1 MSFFTKLLRNKAV
14 WPVLLVWALLTIH
27 TLRNPP
33 GFAFG
38 WDTFGYHLYLPAT
51 FIHGDPLVKDMAWV
65 EQARSDHNA
74 SATLYQISTM
84 PNGARV
90 VRYPI
95 GLAIT
100 WTPWFL
106 MGHVAAKITGQPQDG
121 YSRPYQWAVT
131 LGVMV
136 YLLLGLLLLRSVL
149 AKLFNAPVAWITIV
163 LLVLGTNLLDQS
175 LGGQTMPHLTLFSL
189 YAAIL
194 YLTLRWRLTGT
205 LKDALIL
212 AIPIGL
218 AALIRPTEIVCLVIP
233 LLWPASDALTWRNRF
248 VVQRKQWAAMGM
260 VLFLIGMVQFTYWK
274 LATGSW
280 LIDAYA
286 NPGEGLDLLA
296 PHTIPFLF
304 SFRKG
309 WFLYTPL
316 MLLATLAIVL
326 LWRHRH
332 ESARPVLVFFL
343 LNLYLV
349 SSWTCWWYAD
359 SFSSRAMVGSYA
371 VMAIPLAALLIYSSR
386 WKIWAR
392 ILLWMAIAAC
402 VVLNLFQHRQFRDGL
417 IHSSR
422 MSQQAYIAIWGR
434 TARPEGLEDLLLV
447 ERSASGNNAMK
458 PGRYAATKTLGRLD
472 SPFITPEGAGF
483 DTTLVE
489 SLPRM
494 LVDQDNVFTPAIHLP
509 YNDLTEHDHAFLE
522 LRWFVR
528 PLDDRSG
535 TVVVTTFEHGGSY
548 AYRTVDIHDLNVVR
562 GKWNRIT
569 HWYMTPEVRSVRDP
583 FTTYVWSTQ
592 GGAVEVVGP
601 VVIVHEPVAR

>member
-1 MSFFTKLLRNKAV
+1 MSVFTTLLRNKAV
-14 WPVLLVWALLTIH
+14 WPVLVIWSLLTLQ
-27 TLRNPP
+27 TMRNPP
-33 GFAFG
+33 RFAFG

-65 EQARSDHNA
+65 EQARSDHDA

-84 PNGARV
+84 PNGSRV

-95 GLAIT
+95 GLAVT

-106 MGHVAAKITGQPQDG
+106 AGHVAAKITGHPQDG
-121 YSRPYQWAVT
+121 YSMPYQMAII
-131 LGVMV
+131 LGVMG
-136 YLLLGLLLLRSVL
+136 YFLLGLLLLRSVL
-149 AKLFNAPVAWITIV
+149 ARLFNGRVAWVTIA

-194 YLTLRWRLTGT
+194 YFTLRWRSSGT
-205 LKDALIL
+205 IRDAVPL
-212 AIPIGL
+212 AVVMGL
-218 AALIRPTEIVCLVIP
+218 AALIRPTEIVCVLIP
-233 LLWPASDALTWRNRF
+233 LLWPAADGLTWARRLRAQWRSW
-248 VVQRKQWAAMGM
+248 VVIAGIM
-260 VLFLIGMVQFTYWK
+260 LLIGMVQFTYWK
-274 LATGSW
+274 LATGNW
-280 LIDAYA
+280 LIDSYA

-316 MLLATLAIVL
+316 MLLATAAIAL

-332 ESARPVLVFFL
+332 VAAKPMLVFFC

-371 VMAIPLAALLIYSSR
+371 VMAIPLAASLMYSGR
-386 WKIWAR
+386 WKIPARAALWA
-392 ILLWMAIAAC
+392 AIAGC
-402 VVLNLFQHRQFRDGL
+402 VALNLFQHWQFRSGL

-422 MSQQAYIAIWGR
+422 MTNEAYKAVWGR
-434 TARPEGLEDLLLV
+434 TVRPEGFDDLLLV
-447 ERSASGNNAMK
+447 ERSASGHNAMR
-458 PGRYAATKTLGRLD
+458 PDRYTATKAFGLLE
-472 SPFITPEGAGF
+472 SPFFAPEGSGF
-483 DTTLVE
+483 DTTLIE
-489 SLPRM
+489 GLPRVV
-494 LVDQDNVFTPAIHLP
+494 LDEDHVFTPATHLP
-509 YNDLTEHDHAFLE
+509 YKELTKHDHAFLE

-528 PLDDRSG
+528 PLDERPG

-548 AYRTVDIHDLNVVR
+548 AYRTIDTRDLNAVP

-583 FTTYVWSTQ
+583 FTTYLWSTQ
-592 GGAVEVVGP
+592 GGGAEVVGP
-601 VVIVHEPVAR
+601 LVIVHEPVAH